1 MLYFVWVAISGI
13 IAWTIVSLVSRVE
26 AILASVCVG
35 GLSGCLLLVAPNF
48 ISEFSHESIRGT
60 LTSFGIIFYGI
71 GLMVSYILGGCLNYE
86 MMNYVCLTISVFS
99 LLMMSLVKESPVYLM
114 SKDLEK
120 KAAESIAFYRSTKQG
135 SVIVQQEMESIR
147 RTLNQQVDRAPAEEQ
162 MLKSGNRNP
171 KKPLWLQFF
180 KKSKSTRRGLAI
192 VLILFSLSIFQ
203 GLIVVQ
209 VYSEP
214 LFKEALPN
222 MSANLTSILFALLNT
237 ISGFVAAYLL
247 DVFGRRPVMIYPSLG
262 TCFFC
267 IALGTQIQF
276 HWGPAW
282 LKGLFV
288 YAFCITA
295 TCGAGTVPYVMIPE
309 MFLPEVRGVI
319 TMLVIEWGWLCNF
332 FILFIF
338 NPFIA
343 VAGLGPV
350 FYVFAFIGLVSAI
363 FCKHYL
369 PETKGL
375 TVDAI
380 QDILLVT

>member
-1 MLYFVWVAISGI
+1 MTDTEISLFGSLPSFTALFSTPLSGVLLDVI
-13 IAWTIVSLVSRVE
+13 GRKKCCILFGLPSVIAWTIVSLVSRVE

-99 LLMMSLVKESPVYLM
+99 LVMMSLVKESPVYLM

-120 KAAESIAFYRSTKQG
+120 KAAESIAFYTSTKQG

-147 RTLNQQVDRAPAEEQ
+147 RTLNQQVDR
-162 MLKSGNRNP
+162 
-171 KKPLWLQFF
+171 
-180 KKSKSTRRGLAI
+180 
-192 VLILFSLSIFQ
+192 
-203 GLIVVQ
+203 LIVVQ

-247 DVFGRRPVMIYPSLG
+247 DVFGRR
-262 TCFFC
+262 
-267 IALGTQIQF
+267 
-276 HWGPAW
+276 
-282 LKGLFV
+282 
-288 YAFCITA
+288 
-295 TCGAGTVPYVMIPE
+295 
-309 MFLPEVRGVI
+309 VRGVI

>member
-1 MLYFVWVAISGI
+1 MTDTEISLFGSLPSFTALFSTPLSGVLLDVI
-13 IAWTIVSLVSRVE
+13 GRKKCCILFGLPSVIAWTIVSLVSRVE

-99 LLMMSLVKESPVYLM
+99 LVMMSLVKESPVYLM

-120 KAAESIAFYRSTKQG
+120 KAAESIAFYTSTKQG

-147 RTLNQQVDRAPAEEQ
+147 RTLNQQVDP
-162 MLKSGNRNP
+162 
-171 KKPLWLQFF
+171 
-180 KKSKSTRRGLAI
+180 
-192 VLILFSLSIFQ
+192 
-203 GLIVVQ
+203 
-209 VYSEP
+209 
-214 LFKEALPN
+214 
-222 MSANLTSILFALLNT
+222 
-237 ISGFVAAYLL
+237 
-247 DVFGRRPVMIYPSLG
+247 
-262 TCFFC
+262 
-267 IALGTQIQF
+267 LGTQIQF

-309 MFLPEVRGVI
+309 MFLPERLKNQSALTARLAQSVEHETLNLRVVGSSPKLGDDFLRFAVKATRANSHKLKNKVR
-319 TMLVIEWGWLCNF
+319 
-332 FILFIF
+332 F
-338 NPFIA
+338 N
-343 VAGLGPV
+343 
-350 FYVFAFIGLVSAI
+350 
-363 FCKHYL
+363 
-369 PETKGL
+369 
-375 TVDAI
+375 
-380 QDILLVT
+380 